1 MSLNLEDTKREVE
14 EPDKTRKPKN
24 VNTSLTILLQGRAK
38 KPLVDNWQDESSR
51 ISMNINSLRP
61 SNISLNEANATVR

>member
-38 KPLVDNWQDESSR
+38 RPLVDSWQDESSR

-61 SNISLNEANATVR
+61 SNISLN